1 MKLNPKKE
9 VFLAPY
15 CDLFL
20 VSSTTSFGQI
30 DVNEEN
36 QVHKEFSN
44 ALFCLFCCKN
54 KCKLVKNFLLKKEK
68 KKSNLTSRT
77 NHSQKRVKCK
87 GTVSAHFC

>member
-1 MKLNPKKE
+1 MNNISSFPNCILFSEYFCAMSMKLNPKKE

-54 KCKLVKNFLLKKEK
+54 KCKLVKNFLLK
-68 KKSNLTSRT
+68 
-77 NHSQKRVKCK
+77 
-87 GTVSAHFC
+87 